1 MEGDGSGEDIGD
13 VGDNGCEDGKDETG
27 VAGI

>member
-1 MEGDGSGEDIGD
+1 MEGDGLGEDAGD

-27 VAGI
+27 VAEI